1 MIQSRRPRGVALSVL
16 GSMAGALLAACSP
29 SAPASPTTAPK
40 PTAAAEKPAAS
51 PGAVPAGSPFAS
63 PVASPAAGA
72 PAAAAK
78 TSTSTVD
85 PSLASTWQGKTL
97 TIVVAEAPG
106 GGYDNWGRLVG
117 RHLGKQLPGNPTV
130 IVENMPGG
138 SHRIGTNHVYQSRAD
153 GLTIGLVD
161 RFIPGYQLR
170 GEGPEEGVRYDANK
184 LNWLGSTATE
194 TQALTMTSKPEVTSW
209 KDLATK
215 EVKIGHT
222 GPGSSPHTY
231 QLLLNKALNLKTQ
244 PIFGYNGT
252 ASILLGM
259 DRGEVDGIVISYSS
273 LAIQKADDLKAKN
286 LIPLVQF
293 GDARIK
299 DPLSGMPPA
308 AEDLFKEAS
317 PEYQQLLALAQRPF
331 TWSRAFVLPPNM
343 DAKVLSTMRAAF
355 MNTMSDADFL
365 SDARQLK
372 FDVDA
377 VSGEQVQSLI
387 EEYMKTPRPIVDRL
401 TELIEADTPH

>member
-1 MIQSRRPRGVALSVL
+1 
-16 GSMAGALLAACSP
+16 
-29 SAPASPTTAPK
+29 
-40 PTAAAEKPAAS
+40 
-51 PGAVPAGSPFAS
+51 
-63 PVASPAAGA
+63 
-72 PAAAAK
+72 
-78 TSTSTVD
+78 
-85 PSLASTWQGKTL
+85 L

-117 RHLGKQLPGNPTV
+117 RHLGKQLPGNPTI

-138 SHRIGTNHVYQSRAD
+138 SHRIGTNHIYQSKPD

-161 RFIPGYQLR
+161 RFIPGFQLR
-170 GEGPEEGVRYDANK
+170 GEGPEEGVRYDVRK

-194 TQALTMTSKPEVTSW
+194 TQALTVTNKAGVTSW
-209 KDLATK
+209 QELATK
-215 EVKIGHT
+215 PVKIGHT

-231 QLLLNKALNLKTQ
+231 QLLLNQALNLKSQ

-273 LAIQKADDLKAKN
+273 LAIQKSDDLKSKA

-293 GDARIK
+293 GDARIN
-299 DPLSGMPPA
+299 DPLSGNPPA
-308 AEDLFKEAS
+308 ADDLFKNAT

-331 TWSRAFVLPPNM
+331 TWSRAFVAPPAM
-343 DAKVLSTMRAAF
+343 DARVLSTLRAAF
-355 MNTMSDADFL
+355 MNTTSDPDFL
-365 SDARQLK
+365 NDARQLK
-372 FDVDA
+372 FEVDA

-387 EEYMKTPRPIVDRL
+387 EEYMSTPRPIVDRL

>member
-1 MIQSRRPRGVALSVL
+1 LIQSCRPRGVAFSVL
-16 GSMAGALLAACSP
+16 GSIVAALLTACSP
-29 SAPASPTTAPK
+29 SAPSTPTTAPK
-40 PTAAAEKPAAS
+40 PTTASDKPAAS
-51 PGAVPAGSPFAS
+51 PGAAPAGSPSAS
-63 PVASPAAGA
+63 PAASPAAGA
-72 PAAAAK
+72 PAAN
-78 TSTSTVD
+78 TSASTVD
-85 PSLASTWQGKTL
+85 PSLASVWQGKTV

-117 RHLGKQLPGNPTV
+117 RHLGKQLPGKPTI

-138 SHRIGTNHVYQSRAD
+138 SHRIGTNHVYQSKPD

-194 TQALTMTSKPEVTSW
+194 TQVLTVTSKPGVTSW

-215 EVKIGHT
+215 DVKIGHT

-231 QLLLNKALNLKTQ
+231 QLLLNKALNLKSQ

-273 LAIQKADDLKAKN
+273 LAIQRADDLTSKA

-308 AEDLFKEAS
+308 ADELFKDAT
-317 PEYQQLLALAQRPF
+317 PEYQQLLSLAQRPF
-331 TWSRAFVLPPNM
+331 TWSRAFVLPPSM
-343 DAKVLSTMRAAF
+343 DAKMLSTMRAAF
-355 MNTMSDADFL
+355 MNTTSDPEFL
-365 SDARQLK
+365 ADARQLK

-387 EEYMKTPRPIVDRL
+387 EEYMQTPRPIVDRL

>member
-1 MIQSRRPRGVALSVL
+1 M
-16 GSMAGALLAACSP
+16 
-29 SAPASPTTAPK
+29 
-40 PTAAAEKPAAS
+40 
-51 PGAVPAGSPFAS
+51 
-63 PVASPAAGA
+63 
-72 PAAAAK
+72 
-78 TSTSTVD
+78 
-85 PSLASTWQGKTL
+85 
-97 TIVVAEAPG
+97 
-106 GGYDNWGRLVG
+106 
-117 RHLGKQLPGNPTV
+117 
-130 IVENMPGG
+130 
-138 SHRIGTNHVYQSRAD
+138 
-153 GLTIGLVD
+153 TIGLVD
-161 RFIPGYQLR
+161 RFIPGFQLR

-194 TQALTMTSKPEVTSW
+194 TQVLTVTSKPGVTSW
-209 KDLATK
+209 QELATK
-215 EVKIGHT
+215 DVKIGHT

-231 QLLLNKALNLKTQ
+231 QLLLNKALNLKSQ

-273 LAIQKADDLKAKN
+273 LAIQRAEDLTSKA

-308 AEDLFKEAS
+308 ADELFKDAT
-317 PEYQQLLALAQRPF
+317 PEYQQLLSLAQRPF

-343 DAKVLSTMRAAF
+343 DPKMLSTMRAAF
-355 MNTMSDADFL
+355 MNTTSDPEFL
-365 SDARQLK
+365 ADARQLK

-387 EEYMKTPRPIVDRL
+387 EEYMQTPRPIVDRL